1 MYVLS
6 SLLASSR
13 SFGADKSESLCNHP
27 CDYKSSKTRL
37 ECRSSRRLSGDYP
50 SVPQMGIAADGL

>member
-27 CDYKSSKTRL
+27 CDYKSSKL
-37 ECRSSRRLSGDYP
+37 GSN
-50 SVPQMGIAADGL
+50 ADPRDDSLAIIPPYHKWE